1 MKKLV
6 LFLTL
11 LNGTM
16 MFSQAGAMIVNDPSN
31 ALKITNLG
39 NTMIAVK
46 KNSDKIIKA
55 LNTIEEIKYY
65 SNITTLLSVFEDSYC
80 ILQDL
85 DVNIDLDTEGLFTA
99 GCTHKFKYK
108 FNLMKIEKSVKSITM
123 AITSKLMTISE
134 REKTITDA
142 INNFQKANKELAKM
156 SKEIENHLSEKKER
170 KKFQEDIITVFN
182 QLDD

>member
-1 MKKLV
+1 
-6 LFLTL
+6 
-11 LNGTM
+11 
-16 MFSQAGAMIVNDPSN
+16 
-31 ALKITNLG
+31 
-39 NTMIAVK
+39 
-46 KNSDKIIKA
+46 
-55 LNTIEEIKYY
+55 
-65 SNITTLLSVFEDSYC
+65 
-80 ILQDL
+80 
-85 DVNIDLDTEGLFTA
+85 
-99 GCTHKFKYK
+99 
-108 FNLMKIEKSVKSITM
+108 M